1 VIHHPA
7 TAEFATMVR
16 KSFLQQGLMAHLGAQ
31 LSTIQPGFVEI
42 RLAHQTTLL
51 QQHGLFHGGATSA
64 ILDSA
69 GGYAAFSLFEP
80 GDEILTVEYK
90 VNFIAPAI
98 GDEIVAQGE
107 VVKSGKQLSVTR
119 GEAYVTKDGQK
130 TTCAVMQQTLTRM
143 IQGSNGKNS
152 SKTSDLKSLK

>member
-1 VIHHPA
+1 MIHRPA
-7 TAEFATMVR
+7 TTEFATMVR
-16 KSFLQQGLMAHLGAQ
+16 ESFLQQGLMAHLGAR
-31 LSTIQPGFVEI
+31 LSAIQPGFVEI
-42 RLAHQTTLL
+42 RLAHQTNLL

-90 VNFIAPAI
+90 VNFVAPAI

-119 GEAYVTKDGQK
+119 G
-130 TTCAVMQQTLTRM
+130 
-143 IQGSNGKNS
+143 
-152 SKTSDLKSLK
+152 

>member
-1 VIHHPA
+1 MIHRPA
-7 TAEFATMVR
+7 TAEFEKMVHA
-16 KSFLQQGLMAHLGAQ
+16 SFLQQGLMTHLGAR
-31 LSTIQPGFVEI
+31 LSAIKPGFVEI
-42 RLAHQTTLL
+42 RLAHHTNLL

-80 GDEILTVEYK
+80 GDEILTVEDK

-107 VVKSGKQLSVTR
+107 VVKSGKRLSVTR

-143 IQGSNGKNS
+143 IHR
-152 SKTSDLKSLK
+152 

>member
-1 VIHHPA
+1 MIHRPA
-7 TAEFATMVR
+7 TTEFATMVR
-16 KSFLQQGLMAHLGAQ
+16 ESFLQQGLMAHLGAR
-31 LSTIQPGFVEI
+31 LSAIQPGFVEI
-42 RLAHQTTLL
+42 RLAHQTNLL

-119 GEAYVTKDGQK
+119 GEDYVTKDGQK

-143 IQGSNGKNS
+143 IQGSNGKN
-152 SKTSDLKSLK
+152 